1 MVTRKRTKIQ
11 IPKYVLIDS
20 EITLSSY
27 LYLQDGF
34 KSVDYFFGA
43 QIQVRRFSK
52 LENYFIQYLTDVF
65 IGSLK
70 SSLLLYVL
78 LV

>member
-11 IPKYVLIDS
+11 IPKYVLSDS
-20 EITLSSY
+20 EIMLSSY

-34 KSVDYFFGA
+34 KSVYDFFFCA
-43 QIQVRRFSK
+43 QIQMRRFSK

-70 SSLLLYVL
+70 SSLLL
-78 LV
+78 

>member
-20 EITLSSY
+20 EIMLSSY

-34 KSVDYFFGA
+34 KSVDYFFVHKFKFDDF
-43 QIQVRRFSK
+43 QNREI
-52 LENYFIQYLTDVF
+52 T
-65 IGSLK
+65 
-70 SSLLLYVL
+70 
-78 LV
+78 

>member
-20 EITLSSY
+20 EIMLSSY

-34 KSVDYFFGA
+34 KSVNDFFLHKFKCDDF
-43 QIQVRRFSK
+43 QNWKI
-52 LENYFIQYLTDVF
+52 T
-65 IGSLK
+65 
-70 SSLLLYVL
+70 
-78 LV
+78 

>member
-34 KSVDYFFGA
+34 KSVDDFFFGDDF
-43 QIQVRRFSK
+43 QNWEITLF
-52 LENYFIQYLTDVF
+52 NI
-65 IGSLK
+65 
-70 SSLLLYVL
+70 
-78 LV
+78 